1 MNKFQVRQ
9 LKSHYMARW
18 AVLRHNQK
26 HSKKILLIND
36 LFVLKNLLPG
46 STLCHDCLGELYQD
60 IIPNLLTT
68 ADQYCNNIVLI
79 NNIKFKY
86 KTLDQISD
94 YIDTLCDQALLPKG
108 RIILSF
114 EHRFLIYNRVS
125 KSVDSLINNWINSLK
140 KFTPIASMSMLGKAQ
155 PGYGDHFVCLEAND

>member
-9 LKSHYMARW
+9 LKNHYQSRW

-26 HSKKILLIND
+26 NSQKILLIND

-60 IIPNLLTT
+60 IVPDLLTT
-68 ADQYCNNIVLI
+68 ADQRCNNLVLI

-86 KTLDQISD
+86 KTLDQIAD
-94 YIDTLCDQALLPKG
+94 YVGNLSEQSLLPGG
-108 RIILSF
+108 RVILSF

-125 KSVDSLINNWINSLK
+125 ESVDTLISRWSSSLK
-140 KFTPIASMSMLGKAQ
+140 KFRTIASVSMLGKAQ

>member
-1 MNKFQVRQ
+1 MNKFLIRQ
-9 LKSHYMARW
+9 LKNHYQARW

-26 HSKKILLIND
+26 NCEKILLIND

-46 STLCHDCLGELYQD
+46 TTLCYDCLGEVYQD
-60 IIPNLLTT
+60 IIPDLLTT
-68 ADQYCNNIVLI
+68 VDQRCNNLVLI

-94 YIDTLCDQALLPKG
+94 YVDTLCDQSLLPKG
-108 RIILSF
+108 RVILSF

-125 KSVDSLINNWINSLK
+125 QSVDSLIKNWTRSLK
-140 KFTPIASMSMLGKAQ
+140 KFKTIAAVSMLGKAQ
-155 PGYGDHFVCLEAND
+155 PGYGDYFVCLEAND

>member
-26 HSKKILLIND
+26 HSEKILLTND

-46 STLCHDCLGELYQD
+46 NTLCYDCLGELYQG
-60 IIPNLLTT
+60 IIPNLSIT
-68 ADQYCNNIVLI
+68 ADQQYNNLVLI
-79 NNIKFKY
+79 NNINFKY
-86 KTLDQISD
+86 KTLEQISD
-94 YIDTLCDQALLPKG
+94 YIETLTMQTLLPRG

-114 EHRFLIYNRVS
+114 EHRFLIYDRVN
-125 KSVDSLINNWINSLK
+125 KSVDSLMENWTLSMK
-140 KFTPIASMSMLGKAQ
+140 KFKPITILLILGKSQ
-155 PGYGDHFVCLEAND
+155 PGYGDYFFCLEAND

>member
-1 MNKFQVRQ
+1 
-9 LKSHYMARW
+9 MARW

-46 STLCHDCLGELYQD
+46 STLCYDCLGELYQD
-60 IIPNLLTT
+60 IIPNLSTT

-125 KSVDSLINNWINSLK
+125 KSVDSLINNWINSLN